1 MNYEL
6 WLTNDRGGRID
17 LLDEAESFS
26 WNKVINDIGHCQVRL
41 HGTYDLTQLQR
52 DYRIEIWRSPSD
64 TAKLKLENI
73 FFIRRINPETTADGL
88 DRITVF
94 GVDPTEL
101 LKRRIVAYAAGSAQA
116 NKTDFIDDMM
126 KDIVRENL
134 GATAAA
140 ARDYT
145 ANGFTVQPDAG
156 LGPNITKAF
165 SRRNVLTILQD
176 LSDAARV
183 AGNEVYFMVV
193 ATSVTTFEF
202 RTFINQPG
210 QDRRHGT
217 SVTPMLFGLDYGNL
231 ENPSLDE
238 DYEEEVNFVYGG
250 GQGEAAGRNIQTAQ
264 DNVRINQ
271 STWNRRE
278 AFRDSRHEA
287 TNAGVLS
294 EAQARLNE
302 GRPRRKFQ
310 ANLLSVEN
318 YRYGLDWNFGDRI
331 TTEYFKRQYDSLIR
345 AVEISVDQ
353 DRKEIVRG
361 RVEVEDVA

>member
-6 WLTNDRGGRID
+6 WLTNDRGDRID
-17 LLDEAESFS
+17 LLDEAEGFS
-26 WNKVINDIGHCQVRL
+26 WNKVINDVGHCEVRL
-41 HGTYDLTQLQR
+41 HGTYERIQLQP
-52 DYRIEIWRSPSD
+52 DFRIEIWRSPSD
-64 TAKLKLENI
+64 AARLKLENI
-73 FFIRRINPETTADGL
+73 FFIRRIITETMADGL

-156 LGPNITKAF
+156 LGPSITKSFA
-165 SRRNVLTILQD
+165 RRNVLNIIQD

-193 ATSVTTFEF
+193 PTSVTTFEF

-210 QDRRHGT
+210 QDLRHGH
-217 SVTPMLFGLDYGNL
+217 SASPVIFGLDYGNL
-231 ENPSLDE
+231 ENPSLEE
-238 DYEEEVNFVYGG
+238 DYEEEFNFIYGG
-250 GQGEAAGRNIQTAQ
+250 GQGEGAARVIQTAQ
-264 DNVRINQ
+264 DNNRINT
-271 STWNRRE
+271 SIWNRRE
-278 AFRDSRHEA
+278 TFRDARHEA
-287 TNAGVLS
+287 TGAGVTS
-294 EAQARLNE
+294 EAQAMLTE
-302 GRPRRKFQ
+302 GRPKLRFQ

-318 YRYGLDWNFGDRI
+318 SCYGLDWNFGDRV
-331 TTEYFKRQYDSLIR
+331 TTEYMKRQFDSLIR

-353 DRKEIVRG
+353 NRKEIVSG
-361 RVEVEDVA
+361 RVEVGDVA